1 MGIALSLAA
10 GVGLGL
16 SLAAP
21 PGALNALIAREAG
34 RHGFL
39 PAVKTGLG
47 APVADVLFLAIL
59 VLGLDRVL
67 EVPGLVR
74 VAAAAGAVLMAYF
87 AVTTWRSPDEAPEEG
102 LPRATFA
109 AAFAMAIT
117 NPYQIGWWVSGGY
130 VFLQRQGLWG
140 MAGLLVGIFGWVVG
154 FSWLVSRGAQRWA
167 WFKPVVRLGSALL
180 LGAFSVLLLL
190 VAADVGVP
198 GAVNGS

>member
-1 MGIALSLAA
+1 MGIALALVA
-10 GVGLGL
+10 GIGLGL

-47 APVADVLFLAIL
+47 APVADTVFLVIL

-74 VAAAAGAVLMAYF
+74 VAAGAGAVLMAYF
-87 AVTTWRSPDEAPEEG
+87 AVTTWRSPDEAAEEG

-109 AAFAMAIT
+109 AAFAMAMT
-117 NPYQIGWWVSGGY
+117 NPFQIGWWLSGGY
-130 VFLQRQGLWG
+130 VFLQNQGLWG

-154 FSWLVSRGAQRWA
+154 FSWLVANGAQRWA
-167 WFKPVVRLGSALL
+167 WFKPLVRLSSAVL
-180 LGAFSVLLLL
+180 LGGFSLLLLL
-190 VAADVGVP
+190 VAAGVGLP
-198 GAVNGS
+198 GGAS

>member
-1 MGIALSLAA
+1 MGIALALAA

-47 APVADVLFLAIL
+47 APVADTLFLLVL

-74 VAAAAGAVLMAYF
+74 VAAAAGALLMAYF
-87 AVTTWRSPDEAPEEG
+87 AVTTWRSADEAPEG
-102 LPRATFA
+102 SLPRATFT
-109 AAFAMAIT
+109 AAFAMALT

-130 VFLQRQGLWG
+130 VFLQQQGLWG

-154 FSWLVSRGAQRWA
+154 FSWLIAHGAQRWG
-167 WFKPVVRLGSALL
+167 WFKPVVRVGSAVL
-180 LGAFSVLLLL
+180 LGGFSILLVL
-190 VAADVGVP
+190 VAAGVI
-198 GAVNGS
+198 GA